1 MDYEKLNAIAES
13 EISDSSGIA
22 RGLKDYIFWVRNKLW
37 LVMLITVVGI
47 VLGIF
52 VHVKSPSIYRANASI
67 EVERVERGD
76 SLETGQGNN
85 FRTEA
90 YLGGDAIINTVTQKL
105 LVPEILTA
113 MVEAS
118 EPKLYEREDIIKL
131 SFLKNLR
138 TTDEA
143 LVLEPSQLVN
153 MMLGEGWIRVVPRK
167 KSYIVDIIVEHTSAE
182 VAHQIANGILEASKK
197 NVENKINEETNL
209 NVKLANQM
217 VSGAEKEILELGE
230 RLSLYNAC
238 FLRKTLIDKAE
249 EELAELKKRYGPKWP
264 ALIEAENKLQS
275 HKGTF
280 DNELKQVSIISPVE
294 KDYWDNLP
302 QEIDKI
308 INVQN
313 RGQFITAELKSK
325 EDLRN
330 NLLSKIDSLVV
341 GNKSSRE
348 FSVAMESILPEA
360 PVGPSFVKTFGLFF
374 VGALASGIGL
384 AILIGFLDPSV
395 RTVAELEEYTGFPI
409 LGAIPQSLKVNQETV
424 KKGSRSH
431 VLLFNNDNHSPTAES
446 IRNLRAG
453 LSFLGDKEDRRTFMF
468 TSAVPGEGKSFASAN
483 VANSFASQNEKT
495 LLVDLDLRKPVQHN
509 ILQTERA
516 PGFSDFISNQ
526 MSFEEVAKPTQNE
539 NLFFISS
546 GSRSGNPSELMTTK
560 NIKKLLSSIPND
572 FERIVF
578 DTPPLIP
585 VRDALPVSKL
595 VDSAVILYRMG
606 STHRKAIS
614 RILKLLNENN
624 ADPVGIVANGMPEM
638 KKSTGYYGYYGNY
651 YYGNYAYSYYGSGSY
666 YGEEEDQEEEKSG

>member
-1 MDYEKLNAIAES
+1 MDYEKLNSIAES

-52 VHVKSPSIYRANASI
+52 VHMKSPPIYQANASI

-76 SLETGQGNN
+76 SLEQKQGSN

-105 LVPEILTA
+105 LIPEILIA
-113 MVEAS
+113 MVEDT
-118 EPKLYEREDIIKL
+118 KLHEREDIIKL
-131 SFLKNLR
+131 SFLKNLK
-138 TTDEA
+138 TTDESV
-143 LVLEPSQLVN
+143 VLEPRQLVN
-153 MMLGEGWIRVVPRK
+153 MMLGESWIRAVPRK
-167 KSYIVDIIVEHTSAE
+167 KSYIVDIIVDHTSAE

-197 NVENKINEETNL
+197 NVENKINEETNV
-209 NVKLANQM
+209 NVKMANQM

-249 EELAELKKRYGPKWP
+249 EEVVELKKRYGPKWP
-264 ALIEAENKLQS
+264 TLIEAENKLKS
-275 HKGTF
+275 HKDSF
-280 DNELKQVSIISPVE
+280 DTELKQVSVISPVE
-294 KDYWDNLP
+294 KEYWDNLP
-302 QEIDKI
+302 KEIDKI

-313 RGQFITAELKSK
+313 RGQFITAELKNK

-330 NLLSKIDSLVV
+330 GLLSKIDSLVV

-348 FSVAMESILPEA
+348 FSIAMEAVLPEG

-384 AILIGFLDPSV
+384 AILLGFLDPSI

-409 LGAIPQSLKVNQETV
+409 LGAIPQGQQAVEKIV

-431 VLLFNNDNHSPTAES
+431 VLLFNSDNHSPTAES

-483 VANSFASQNEKT
+483 VAYSFASQKEKT

-509 ILQTERA
+509 ILETKRS

-526 MSFEEVAKPTQNE
+526 LSFEEVVKPTQNE

-546 GSRSGNPSELMTTK
+546 GSRSGNPSELMTTQ
-560 NIKKLLSSIPND
+560 NIKKLLSSIPDD
-572 FERIVF
+572 FQRVVF

-585 VRDALPVSKL
+585 VRDSLPVSKL
-595 VDSAVILYRMG
+595 VDSTVILYRMG
-606 STHRKAIS
+606 ATHRKAIS

-624 ADPVGIVANGMPEM
+624 ADPVGIVANAMPEM
-638 KKSTGYYGYYGNY
+638 KKSSGYYGYYGNY

-666 YGEEEDQEEEKSG
+666 YGEEEEQEKEKSG